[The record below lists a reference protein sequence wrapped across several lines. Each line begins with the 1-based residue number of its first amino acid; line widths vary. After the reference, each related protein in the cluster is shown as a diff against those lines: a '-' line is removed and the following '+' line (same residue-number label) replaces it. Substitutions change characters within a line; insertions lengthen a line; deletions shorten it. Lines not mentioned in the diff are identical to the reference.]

1 MRAFWKN
8 DVFPFCLSQTVA
20 TEHEDGSVSLYG
32 YGRLKKEHTIA
43 LLDDE
48 VGDAIQ
54 AKLDLLKQERR
65 KELKLFDDKYKK
77 AASEIA
83 DFLKPQFK
91 GIL

>member
-8 DVFPFCLSQTVA
+8 DIFPYCLSQTVA
-20 TEHEDGSVSLYG
+20 KKHEDGSVSLYG
-32 YGRLKKEHTIA
+32 YGRLKKEHIIA
-43 LLDDE
+43 LFDDE

-54 AKLDLLKQERR
+54 EKLDLLKQQRN

>member
-1 MRAFWKN
+1 MRAFWKS

-20 TEHEDGSVSLYG
+20 KENDDGSVSLYG

-48 VGDAIQ
+48 IGDAIQ

-65 KELKLFDDKYKK
+65 KELKVFDDKYKK
-77 AASEIA
+77 EACEIA
-83 DFLKPQFK
+83 DFLKPQLK
-91 GIL
+91 GTL

>member
-1 MRAFWKN
+1 MAKEN
-8 DVFPFCLSQTVA
+8 D
-20 TEHEDGSVSLYG
+20 DGSVSLYG
-32 YGRLKKEHTIA
+32 YGRLKKEHIIA

-48 VGDAIQ
+48 IGDAIQ

>member
-20 TEHEDGSVSLYG
+20 IEHDDGSVSLYG

-65 KELKLFDDKYKK
+65 SNNILYK
-77 AASEIA
+77 
-83 DFLKPQFK
+83 
-91 GIL
+91 

>member
-1 MRAFWKN
+1 
-8 DVFPFCLSQTVA
+8 
-20 TEHEDGSVSLYG
+20 
-32 YGRLKKEHTIA
+32 

>member
-20 TEHEDGSVSLYG
+20 AEHDDGSVSLYG

-43 LLDDE
+43 L
-48 VGDAIQ
+48 
-54 AKLDLLKQERR
+54 LDLLKQERR

>member
-20 TEHEDGSVSLYG
+20 AEHDDGSVSLYG
-32 YGRLKKEHTIA
+32 YGRLKKE
-43 LLDDE
+43 
-48 VGDAIQ
+48 
-54 AKLDLLKQERR
+54 LDLLKQERR